1 MADKQSTYVIDDN
14 SNLIRS
20 FEETTDNVAIR
31 GISNVCVY
39 IRL

>member
-20 FEETTDNVAIR
+20 FEETTDNVADA
-31 GISNVCVY
+31 SNAITVA
-39 IRL
+39 II